1 MRIMFIL
8 TNKMLIYGGLEKVL
22 SVVIDNL
29 IKNSNNIKLICLSS
43 NKESYDKS
51 KWVDPFLKNK
61 DKVDLFLIEENIH
74 FKKALLRSFFGFKYN
89 YVNFIK
95 QSIRDFMPD
104 YIIVVG
110 NPFPISSAKKALKV
124 NNIKAKVVY
133 WDHGLLNYFLLKSK
147 SKKFKSKLM
156 GTIKL
161 FLRKHIVKLHLKDAD
176 GFLAISS
183 GIKSKILSFLKN
195 AKVYTVFNPLEPY
208 NGGLILRSKIPTF
221 LYVGRIDD
229 GQKNLSFMFNGLSKV
244 KRDWKLIIVGTGPD
258 EDKLKNLADFLGIS
272 QKIEWRG
279 FKKNP
284 YENLNEGVTS
294 LLLTSRF
301 EGLPAVLIEA
311 NQRGIPVISSNCETG
326 PSDIVILRVNGY
338 LYPEGDM
345 DAFVKII
352 NDVIDETIGFGT
364 PEEIAKTAERFSE
377 DLVFNNII
385 NALKKIGSDQEK

>member
-8 TNKMLIYGGLEKVL
+8 KNETFIYGGGEKVL

-61 DKVDLFLIEENIH
+61 DKVDLFLIEENKLH

-89 YVNFIK
+89 YVKFIK

-104 YIIVVG
+104 YIIVFG
-110 NPFPISSAKKALKV
+110 NLFLISSAKKALKV
-124 NNIKAKVVY
+124 NDIKAKVVY
-133 WDHGLLNYFLLKSK
+133 WDHGLLPYLLLKS
-147 SKKFKSKLM
+147 M
-156 GTIKL
+156 PKL

-183 GIKSKILSFLKN
+183 GIKSEILSFLKN

-221 LYVGRIDD
+221 LYVGRMSD
-229 GQKNLSFMFNGLSKV
+229 GEKNLSFMFNGLSKV

-258 EDKLKNLADFLGIS
+258 EGKLKDLAGSLGIS

-284 YENLNEGVTS
+284 YENLDEGVTA

-301 EGLPAVLIEA
+301 EGFGMVLAEA
-311 NQRGIPVISSNCETG
+311 NQRGIPVISSNCQTG
-326 PSDIVILRVNGY
+326 PSDIVIPGVNGY
-338 LYPEGDM
+338 LYTEGEM
-345 DAFVKII
+345 NAFVKIV
-352 NDVIDETIGFGT
+352 NDVIDGKLCFGT

-385 NALKKIGSDQEK
+385 NALKKIGSDQEE